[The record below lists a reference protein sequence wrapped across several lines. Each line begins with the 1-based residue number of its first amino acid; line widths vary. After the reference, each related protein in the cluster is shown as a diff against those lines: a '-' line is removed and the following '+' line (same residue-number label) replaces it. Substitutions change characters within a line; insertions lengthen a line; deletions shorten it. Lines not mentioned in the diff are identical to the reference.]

1 MSSPGTD
8 VSPTARPEGGR
19 IGLLALVCLIFFTV
33 SGGPYGLETL
43 VGEVGPGWAVVLIAL
58 TPLLWA
64 LPTALMVAELS
75 AAIPEEGGYFVWVRR
90 ALGDFWG
97 VQEGWWTIGYTAVD
111 LAIYPVLF
119 VNYLAFFVPGLA
131 LDEDGGST
139 WGVFGAR
146 WLVALALIGVALA
159 LNLRGAGAVGKNA
172 TWTIVVVLGVF
183 AVLSVLGL
191 ARGGAAAE
199 AVGAVRRGLGEG
211 GMGGSLAVGLAAV
224 LWNYCGW
231 DNVSTYAGD
240 VREPG
245 RNYPRALL
253 ITLPLIAASYLIPVL
268 AGIGTTTD
276 PEVWSESK
284 GWPVIAAIIAGPWFG
299 RAVAVAAL
307 VSAWSL
313 FNSQLLYVARL
324 PAAMAREGW
333 LPAPLGRVSARTG
346 VPTTALV
353 TSCLITAVCVA
364 LPFAKLVVID
374 ILLYAAGLS
383 LEFVALIVLRL
394 REPALPRPFRV
405 PGGLVGTVV
414 VLVLPMALA
423 GVVVYQSFVG
433 EEGSG
438 PQLVAVLAVLASG
451 VVLYFARRSRARD
464 LASKQAG

>member
-1 MSSPGTD
+1 MATSDAD
-8 VSPTARPEGGR
+8 VSPPDGPKGGR

-43 VGEVGPGWAVVLIAL
+43 VGEVGAGWAVVLIAL

-75 AAIPEEGGYFVWVRR
+75 AAIPEEGGYFIWVRR
-90 ALGDFWG
+90 ALGEFWG

-119 VNYLAFFVPGLA
+119 VNYLTFFVPGLA
-131 LDEDGGST
+131 LDADGGST

-146 WLVALALIGVALA
+146 WLTTLALIGVALA

-172 TWTIVVVLGVF
+172 TWTIGVVLGVF

-191 ARGGAAAE
+191 SRDGAAAS
-199 AVGAVRRGLGEG
+199 AAGAVSRGLGVG

-231 DNVSTYAGD
+231 DNVSTYAGE
-240 VREPG
+240 VRDPG

-253 ITLPLIAASYLIPVL
+253 ITLPLIAATYLIPVL

-284 GWPVIAAIIAGPWFG
+284 GWPAIAAIIAGPWFG

-324 PAAMAREGW
+324 PAAMARDGW
-333 LPAPLGRVSARTG
+333 LPEPLGRVSARTG
-346 VPTTALV
+346 VPTTALIA
-353 TSCLITAVCVA
+353 SCLITAVCAA

-374 ILLYAAGLS
+374 ILLYSAGLS
-383 LEFVALIVLRL
+383 LEFVALIALRL

-405 PGGLVGTVV
+405 PGGLAGTIV

-423 GVVVYQSFVG
+423 GVVVYQSLVG
-433 EEGSG
+433 EEGAV
-438 PQLVAVLAVLASG
+438 PQLVTVAVVMASG
-451 VVLYFARRSRARD
+451 VVLYLARRSRARD
-464 LASKQAG
+464 LAATKAG

>member
-1 MSSPGTD
+1 M
-8 VSPTARPEGGR
+8 
-19 IGLLALVCLIFFTV
+19 
-33 SGGPYGLETL
+33 
-43 VGEVGPGWAVVLIAL
+43 
-58 TPLLWA
+58 
-64 LPTALMVAELS
+64 
-75 AAIPEEGGYFVWVRR
+75 
-90 ALGDFWG
+90 
-97 VQEGWWTIGYTAVD
+97 
-111 LAIYPVLF
+111 
-119 VNYLAFFVPGLA
+119 
-131 LDEDGGST
+131 
-139 WGVFGAR
+139 
-146 WLVALALIGVALA
+146 
-159 LNLRGAGAVGKNA
+159 
-172 TWTIVVVLGVF
+172 
-183 AVLSVLGL
+183 
-191 ARGGAAAE
+191 
-199 AVGAVRRGLGEG
+199 
-211 GMGGSLAVGLAAV
+211 AVGLAAV